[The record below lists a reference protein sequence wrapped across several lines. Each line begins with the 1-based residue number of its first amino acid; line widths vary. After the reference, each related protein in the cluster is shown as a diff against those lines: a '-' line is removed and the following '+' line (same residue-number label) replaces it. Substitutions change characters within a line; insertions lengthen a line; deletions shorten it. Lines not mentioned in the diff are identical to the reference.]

1 MNIDDQVSPTVSVAV
16 EALDQRQADR
26 RKSMLSQPKR
36 ILCLWLPEWPIQR
49 LIVAEPELRQQRVV
63 LFRNDS
69 RKGKLVTSA
78 SPLARQLGIRRD
90 MPLAEAKALL
100 QHASKQSENR
110 TLFFLREHDPVADR
124 EAIEQLAWMLEKFS
138 PIVGLEQDF
147 SQIDNRKK
155 GKANPMFGPSSLL
168 MDVTG
173 LGHLFGG
180 LESLAEQLQTF
191 CGQLGYLT
199 SVAIADTTGL
209 AWGAAH
215 FCADDGHPVIVSQ
228 CDQKVMKS
236 LPVSALRLSAESTEI
251 LLKLGIETIGQLL
264 QIERVQLRARLGS
277 HLLKRL
283 DQMSG
288 KIEEPIVVCQR
299 AAEFRAEEI
308 LDYPTS
314 HRETIEVV
322 VSRLVDRLCIEMKTQ
337 QLGALQ
343 WVVRLVEQKI
353 GSVVRQPV
361 ELRLNLFQ
369 PTADKSHVMPLV
381 AMQLE
386 QALLPQKM
394 PWEMKTKVGSNH
406 TNSNRRAK
414 HYRSTAIEV
423 QRIAVEV
430 VTCVRSVARQ
440 RQLFDETPGLNKEA
454 LAALI
459 NRLSSRLGVA
469 NVVSPTLRKGAQP
482 EWSYRL
488 KPLVDPAVVKKHL
501 QKVATPRRQSTP
513 SFSHVLGRPL
523 KLIQPPVPVKVSR
536 RVNAA
541 RAALKNTA
549 FLEPVSISVSSHI
562 NRSVQGIRQS
572 WGPERIET
580 GWWRGMMVRRDYW
593 RVLTEKGQQLWVFC
607 DLKTQQWFLHGE
619 F

>member
-1 MNIDDQVSPTVSVAV
+1 MV
-16 EALDQRQADR
+16 
-26 RKSMLSQPKR
+26 
-36 ILCLWLPEWPIQR
+36 
-49 LIVAEPELRQQRVV
+49 VAEPELRQQRVV
-63 LFRNDS
+63 LFRSDS
-69 RKGKLVTSA
+69 RKGKIVASA
-78 SPLARQLGIRRD
+78 SPMARRLGIRRD
-90 MPLAEAKALL
+90 MPLAESKALL
-100 QHASKQSENR
+100 QHASNQSEEEAP
-110 TLFFLREHDPVADR
+110 FFLREHDPLADR
-124 EAIEQLAWMLEKFS
+124 DAIEQLAWALEQFS
-138 PIVGLEQDF
+138 PVVGLEQDF
-147 SQIDNRKK
+147 SRIDNRKK
-155 GKANPMFGPSSLL
+155 GKVNSAFGPSSLL

-173 LGHLFGG
+173 LGPLFGG
-180 LESLAEQLQTF
+180 LELLAKQLQTF

-199 SVAIADTTGL
+199 HVAIADTTGL

-215 FCADDGHPVIVSQ
+215 FHVDDDGGDHRLI
-228 CDQKVMKS
+228 
-236 LPVSALRLSAESTEI
+236 LPVGDESVMELLPVLALRLSAESTGI

-264 QIERVQLRARLGS
+264 QIERAQLRARLGND
-277 HLLKRL
+277 LLKRL

-288 KIEEPIVVCQR
+288 KIDEPIVACQR
-299 AAEFRAEEI
+299 DAEFLAEEI

-322 VSRLVDRLCIEMKTQ
+322 VSRLVDRLCQEMKTQ
-337 QLGALQ
+337 QLGGLQ

-353 GSVVRQPV
+353 GATVRRPV

-369 PTADKSHVMPLV
+369 PTADKCHVMPLV

-386 QALLPQKM
+386 QALLPK
-394 PWEMKTKVGSNH
+394 
-406 TNSNRRAK
+406 NSSLGNRGAKGYRRAV
-414 HYRSTAIEV
+414 IEV

-430 VTCVRSVARQ
+430 VTCVRQVARQ
-440 RQLFDETPGLNKEA
+440 RHLFDETPGLNKEA

-488 KPLVDPAVVKKHL
+488 KPLVDPAAAKRHL
-501 QKVATPRRQSTP
+501 QKVITQRRQPPP

-523 KLIQPPVPVKVSR
+523 KLIQPPVPVEVTRQSPVASKD
-536 RVNAA
+536 
-541 RAALKNTA
+541 KA

-562 NRSVQGIRQS
+562 NRTVQSIGQS

-593 RVLTEKGQQLWVFC
+593 RVLTDKGQQFWVFC

>member
-1 MNIDDQVSPTVSVAV
+1 M
-16 EALDQRQADR
+16 
-26 RKSMLSQPKR
+26 
-36 ILCLWLPEWPIQR
+36 
-49 LIVAEPELRQQRVV
+49 RQQRVV
-63 LFRNDS
+63 LFRTDS
-69 RKGKLVTSA
+69 RKGKLVASA
-78 SPLARQLGIRRD
+78 SPMARRLGIRRD
-90 MPLAEAKALL
+90 MPMAEAKALL
-100 QHASKQSENR
+100 QHASKQAEEKVP
-110 TLFFLREHDPVADR
+110 FFWREHDPVADR
-124 EAIEQLAWMLEKFS
+124 EVIEQLAWTLEKFS
-138 PIVGLEQDF
+138 PVVGLEQDF

-155 GKANPMFGPSSLL
+155 AKANPMFGPSSLL

-173 LGHLFGG
+173 LGHLFDG
-180 LESLAEQLQTF
+180 LESLAKQLQTF
-191 CGQLGYLT
+191 CGQLGYLA

-215 FCADDGHPVIVSQ
+215 FCTDNGGHPVIVPAL
-228 CDQKVMKS
+228 DQEVMKS
-236 LPVSALRLSAESTEI
+236 LPVLALRLSAESTEV

-264 QIERVQLRARLGS
+264 QIERVQLSARLGS

-288 KIEEPIVVCQR
+288 KIDEPIVTCQR
-299 AAEFRAEEI
+299 DAEFWAEEI

-314 HRETIEVV
+314 DRETIEVV
-322 VSRLVDRLCIEMKTQ
+322 VSRLVDRLSKEMKTQ
-337 QLGALQ
+337 QLGGLQ
-343 WVVRLVEQKI
+343 WGVRLVEQKI
-353 GSVVRQPV
+353 GATVRPPV

-369 PTADKSHVMPLV
+369 PTADKGHVMPLV

-386 QALLPQKM
+386 QALLPGKM
-394 PWEMKTKVGSNH
+394 SRRIKAKAGSNFK
-406 TNSNRRAK
+406 NSKRQAK
-414 HYRSTAIEV
+414 HYRRAAIEV

-430 VTCVRSVARQ
+430 VTCVRVVARQ
-440 RQLFDETPGLNKEA
+440 RQLFDETSGLNKQA

-482 EWSYRL
+482 ECSYRL
-488 KPLVDPAVVKKHL
+488 KPLVDPAAVKKHL
-501 QKVATPRRQSTP
+501 QKVVAQRRQLPP

-523 KLIQPPVPVKVSR
+523 KLIQPPVPVDVKR
-536 RVNAA
+536 RVSAA
-541 RAALKNTA
+541 PIDQKDTA
-549 FLEPVSISVSSHI
+549 FLKPVSISVSSHV
-562 NRSVQGIRQS
+562 NRTVQAIRQS

-593 RVLTEKGQQLWVFC
+593 RVLTDKGRLLWVFC

>member
-1 MNIDDQVSPTVSVAV
+1 MNINEQASPTVSVAM
-16 EALDQRQADR
+16 EGQADLEKTDLQ
-26 RKSMLSQPKR
+26 KSQAKR

-63 LFRNDS
+63 LFRTDS
-69 RKGKLVTSA
+69 RKGKLVASA
-78 SPLARQLGIRRD
+78 SPLARRLGIRRD
-90 MPLAEAKALL
+90 MPMAEAKALL
-100 QHASKQSENR
+100 QHASKQSEEK
-110 TLFFLREHDPVADR
+110 TPFFLREYDLQADR
-124 EAIEQLAWMLEKFS
+124 EAIEQLAWALEKFS
-138 PIVGLEQDF
+138 PVVGLEQDF
-147 SQIDNRKK
+147 SRVDNRKK
-155 GKANPMFGPSSLL
+155 AKVDPMFGPSSLL

-180 LESLAEQLQTF
+180 LQPLAKQLQTF
-191 CGQLGYLT
+191 CGQLGYLAN
-199 SVAIADTTGL
+199 VAIADTTGL

-215 FCADDGHPVIVSQ
+215 FYADDGNPLILPV
-228 CDQKVMKS
+228 DDEEVMKS
-236 LPVSALRLSAESTEI
+236 LPVLALRLSAESTGI

-277 HLLKRL
+277 DLLKRL

-288 KIEEPIVVCQR
+288 KIDEPIVACQR
-299 AAEFRAEEI
+299 DAEFRAEEI
-308 LDYPTS
+308 LDFPTS

-322 VSRLVDRLCIEMKTQ
+322 VSRLVDRLCREMKTH
-337 QLGALQ
+337 QLGGLQ

-353 GSVVRQPV
+353 GASVRRPV

-369 PTADKSHVMPLV
+369 PTAETNHVMPLV

-386 QALLPQKM
+386 QALLPAKSSVG
-394 PWEMKTKVGSNH
+394 KRRTKRH
-406 TNSNRRAK
+406 RRV
-414 HYRSTAIEV
+414 AIEV

-430 VTCVRSVARQ
+430 VTCVRQVARQ
-440 RQLFDETPGLNKEA
+440 RRLFDETLGLNQEA

-488 KPLVDPAVVKKHL
+488 KPLVDPAAAKKHL
-501 QKVATPRRQSTP
+501 QKVVAQRRQTP
-513 SFSHVLGRPL
+513 PPFSHVLGRPL
-523 KLIQPPVPVKVSR
+523 KLIQPPVPVEVTRQAPIAQKEEV
-536 RVNAA
+536 
-541 RAALKNTA
+541 
-549 FLEPVSISVSSHI
+549 FLEPVSISVSSHV
-562 NRSVQGIRQS
+562 NRTVQKIRQS

-593 RVLTEKGQQLWVFC
+593 RVLTEKGQQFWVFY

>member
-1 MNIDDQVSPTVSVAV
+1 MNIDDQASPTVPVAV
-16 EALDQRQADR
+16 EGADQLQADL
-26 RKSMLSQPKR
+26 KKPQPQTKPKR

-63 LFRNDS
+63 LFRADS
-69 RKGKLVTSA
+69 RKGKLVASA
-78 SPLARQLGIRRD
+78 SPLARRLGIRCD
-90 MPLAEAKALL
+90 MPMAEANALL
-100 QHASKQSENR
+100 QHASKRSEEK
-110 TLFFLREHDPVADR
+110 TPFFLREHDLVADR
-124 EAIEQLAWMLEKFS
+124 DAIEQLAWALEKFS
-138 PIVGLEQDF
+138 PVVGLEQDF
-147 SQIDNRKK
+147 SRIDNRKK
-155 GKANPMFGPSSLL
+155 GKVNPMFGPSSLL
-168 MDVTG
+168 MDVSG

-180 LESLAEQLQTF
+180 LESLAKQLQTF

-215 FCADDGHPVIVSQ
+215 FHADDSGGHRLIVRV
-228 CDQKVMKS
+228 DDEEVMRA
-236 LPVSALRLSAESTEI
+236 LPVLALRLSAESTEI

-264 QIERVQLRARLGS
+264 QIERVQLRSRLGCD
-277 HLLKRL
+277 LLKRL

-288 KIEEPIVVCQR
+288 KIDEPIVACQR
-299 AAEFRAEEI
+299 DAEFRAEEI
-308 LDYPTS
+308 LDYPTC
-314 HRETIEVV
+314 HQETIEVV
-322 VSRLVDRLCIEMKTQ
+322 VSRLVDRLCKEMKTQ
-337 QLGALQ
+337 QLGGLQ

-353 GSVVRQPV
+353 GASVRRPV

-369 PTADKSHVMPLV
+369 PTAEESHVMPLV

-386 QALLPQKM
+386 QALLPAKITGRAGPSSQRRAK
-394 PWEMKTKVGSNH
+394 
-406 TNSNRRAK
+406 RRAK
-414 HYRSTAIEV
+414 HYRRAAIEV

-430 VTCVRSVARQ
+430 VTCVRRVARQ
-440 RQLFDETPGLNKEA
+440 RHLFDETPGLNKEA

-488 KPLVDPAVVKKHL
+488 KPLVDPAAVKKHL
-501 QKVATPRRQSTP
+501 QKVVAQRRQPPP

-523 KLIQPPVPVKVSR
+523 KLIQPPVPVEVTRQSATVK
-536 RVNAA
+536 
-541 RAALKNTA
+541 KEEA
-549 FLEPVSISVSSHI
+549 FLQPVSISVSSQV
-562 NRSVQGIRQS
+562 NRTVQAISQS

-593 RVLTEKGQQLWVFC
+593 RVVTDKGQQFWVFC

>member
-1 MNIDDQVSPTVSVAV
+1 M
-16 EALDQRQADR
+16 
-26 RKSMLSQPKR
+26 
-36 ILCLWLPEWPIQR
+36 
-49 LIVAEPELRQQRVV
+49 
-63 LFRNDS
+63 LFRTDS
-69 RKGKLVTSA
+69 RKGKLVASA
-78 SPLARQLGIRRD
+78 SPLARRLGIRRD
-90 MPLAEAKALL
+90 MPMAEAKALL
-100 QHASKQSENR
+100 RHRSKQSEEQ
-110 TLFFLREHDPVADR
+110 TPFFLREHDPVADR
-124 EAIEQLAWMLEKFS
+124 EAIEQLAWTLEKFS
-138 PIVGLEQDF
+138 PVVGLEQNF

-155 GKANPMFGPSSLL
+155 AKANPMFGPSSLL

-180 LESLAEQLQTF
+180 LESLAKQLQTF
-191 CGQLGYLT
+191 CGQLGYLA

-215 FCADDGHPVIVSQ
+215 FCSDHGGYPVIVPA
-228 CDQKVMKS
+228 CDQEVMEA
-236 LPVSALRLSAESTEI
+236 LPVLALRLSAESTEI

-264 QIERVQLRARLGS
+264 QIQRVQLSARLGS

-288 KIEEPIVVCQR
+288 RIDEPIVACQR
-299 AAEFRAEEI
+299 DAEFLAEEI

-314 HRETIEVV
+314 DRETIEVV
-322 VSRLVDRLCIEMKTQ
+322 VSRLVDRLSKEMKTQ
-337 QLGALQ
+337 QLGGLQ

-353 GSVVRQPV
+353 GATVRPPV

-386 QALLPQKM
+386 QALLPGKISRRIKAGPNFKRSKRQAKY
-394 PWEMKTKVGSNH
+394 G
-406 TNSNRRAK
+406 RRAG
-414 HYRSTAIEV
+414 IEV

-430 VTCVRSVARQ
+430 VTCVRVVARQ
-440 RQLFDETPGLNKEA
+440 RQLFDETSGLNKQA

-482 EWSYRL
+482 ECSYRL
-488 KPLVDPAVVKKHL
+488 KPLVDPAAVKKHL
-501 QKVATPRRQSTP
+501 QKVVAPRRQLPP
-513 SFSHVLGRPL
+513 SFSHVLSRPL
-523 KLIQPPVPVKVSR
+523 KLIQPPVPVAVTR
-536 RVNAA
+536 RVRVATDQ
-541 RAALKNTA
+541 KDTA
-549 FLEPVSISVSSHI
+549 FLEPASISVSSHV
-562 NRSVQGIRQS
+562 NRTVQAIGQS

-580 GWWRGMMVRRDYW
+580 GWWQGKMVRRDYW
-593 RVLTEKGQQLWVFC
+593 RVLTDQGRLLWVFY
-607 DLKTQQWFLHGE
+607 DLKTQQWYLHGE

>member
-1 MNIDDQVSPTVSVAV
+1 MA
-16 EALDQRQADR
+16 R
-26 RKSMLSQPKR
+26 R
-36 ILCLWLPEWPIQR
+36 
-49 LIVAEPELRQQRVV
+49 
-63 LFRNDS
+63 
-69 RKGKLVTSA
+69 
-78 SPLARQLGIRRD
+78 LGIRRD
-90 MPLAEAKALL
+90 MPMAEAKALL
-100 QHASKQSENR
+100 QHASNQSEEE
-110 TLFFLREHDPVADR
+110 TPFFLREHNPVVDR
-124 EAIEQLAWMLEKFS
+124 DAIEQLAWALEKFS
-138 PIVGLEQDF
+138 PVVGLEQDF
-147 SQIDNRKK
+147 SRVDNRKK
-155 GKANPMFGPSSLL
+155 GKVNPMFEPSSLL

-180 LESLAEQLQTF
+180 LELLAKQLQTF
-191 CGQLGYLT
+191 CRQLGYLT
-199 SVAIADTTGL
+199 NVAIADTTGL

-215 FCADDGHPVIVSQ
+215 FYADNDHRLIVPAGDES
-228 CDQKVMKS
+228 VMRA
-236 LPVSALRLSAESTEI
+236 LPVSALRLPAESTGI

-264 QIERVQLRARLGS
+264 QIERVQLRSRLGS
-277 HLLKRL
+277 DLLKRL

-288 KIEEPIVVCQR
+288 KIDEPIVACQR
-299 AAEFRAEEI
+299 DAEFQAEEI

-322 VSRLVDRLCIEMKTQ
+322 VSRLVDRLCQEMKTQ
-337 QLGALQ
+337 QLGGLQ

-353 GSVVRQPV
+353 GTTVRRPV

-369 PTADKSHVMPLV
+369 PTSDKSHVMPLV

-386 QALLPQKM
+386 QALLPAKSSVS
-394 PWEMKTKVGSNH
+394 K
-406 TNSNRRAK
+406 RRAK
-414 HYRSTAIEV
+414 RYRRTAIEV

-430 VTCVRSVARQ
+430 VTCVRQVARQ
-440 RQLFDETPGLNKEA
+440 RHLFDETPGLNKEA

-488 KPLVDPAVVKKHL
+488 RPLVDPAAVKKHL
-501 QKVATPRRQSTP
+501 QKVMRPRRSSP
-513 SFSHVLGRPL
+513 SSFSHVLGRPL
-523 KLIQPPVPVKVSR
+523 KLIQPPVPVEITRQLRILTR
-536 RVNAA
+536 RVSEAPIA
-541 RAALKNTA
+541 QKEEA

-562 NRSVQGIRQS
+562 NRTVQKIRQS

-593 RVLTEKGQQLWVFC
+593 RVLTEKGQQFWVFC